1 MAVTQPVPQVQQ
13 SVFVYP
19 ASSDALATKPPKEQS
34 WITPRLLLA
43 FIIAIAANLAIITIL
58 TSNGEPAATPHTQEQ
73 SPPAPVALPAPE
85 PAPVPPKLA
94 TTFGDGKFLVGTDI
108 APGSYQTTGP
118 SGHLDCYWERLKNTS
133 DTTDSI
139 IANDLGPGPA
149 LVTIDRSD
157 AAFQTRW
164 CKTWTKVR

>member
-1 MAVTQPVPQVQQ
+1 MAVAQPVPRVQQ

-19 ASSDALATKPPKEQS
+19 ASSDAPATKPLEKQP
-34 WITPRLLLA
+34 WITHRLLLA

-58 TSNGEPAATPHTQEQ
+58 ASSGEPAAAVHPQA
-73 SPPAPVALPAPE
+73 PPAQVVLPAPAA
-85 PAPVPPKLA
+85 APTNLA
-94 TTFGDGKFLVGTDI
+94 TTFGEGKFLVGTDI

-118 SGHLDCYWERLKNTS
+118 SGRLDCYWERLKNTS
-133 DTTDSI
+133 DATDSI

-149 LVTIDRSD
+149 LVTIDKSD

-164 CKTWTKVR
+164 CNTWTKVR